1 MATMCDRLRDEL
13 FDEYMSESQE
23 QLDMLQHIR
32 YKEASEAIIE
42 LIADYNS
49 FKVLLAQQEYELEK
63 ALIDYNSQY
72 LLKKEHYLN
81 EGHKSTEA
89 KEHANDDLSD
99 TLLVLEDMKKDIS
112 LLKANIHSVEYQLRL
127 KFIQLKKEE

>member
-49 FKVLLAQQEYELEK
+49 LKVILAQQEYELEK

-72 LLKKEHYLN
+72 LLN